1 MDTQLLSTWARFHKM
16 SNLEKRKL
24 FSGLVVERLGRRC
37 EAHIYRVLTR
47 LTFQTLRRKYE
58 LQFRLSGQ
66 DALFDGLLQE
76 LCLSPSTALHWYYS
90 TLKELPLKL
99 EKGECADLPTGT
111 ICECCLSDGVR
122 KRLAESYDLR
132 LASKRLYQVIV
143 KSELFREELLK
154 NNLLLGDA
162 ELCQSLRRIVEQD
175 YYAQHRKSS
184 YVLGDLEV
192 KLNSMLVK
200 RGIRA
205 ITVLKWFYLLRHHP
219 ELLAKAS
226 SGEISPDEIF
236 EKSAQLLMKDLRGDT
251 YADCNVCD

>member
-1 MDTQLLSTWARFHKM
+1 LSRQDG
-16 SNLEKRKL
+16 L
-24 FSGLVVERLGRRC
+24 FE
-37 EAHIYRVLTR
+37 
-47 LTFQTLRRKYE
+47 
-58 LQFRLSGQ
+58 
-66 DALFDGLLQE
+66 GLLQE

-99 EKGECADLPTGT
+99 EKGECADLLTGS

-143 KSELFREELLK
+143 KTELFREELLK
-154 NNLLLGDA
+154 DNLVLSD
-162 ELCQSLRRIVEQD
+162 EQLCQSLRRIVEQD
-175 YYAQHRKSS
+175 YYAQHHKRS
-184 YVLGDLEV
+184 YALGEV
-192 KLNSMLVK
+192 EVRLNSLLVK

-219 ELLAKAS
+219 ELLAKAG

-236 EKSAQLLMKDLRGDT
+236 EKSAQRLMEDLRGDT
-251 YADCNVCD
+251 YADCNVCN